1 MKTGGIFYSGI
12 ARSPSGR
19 ARRAFGTFLIA
30 ALVALLCSPAVAQIR
45 MAIEVTPNEPVPG
58 ELVVVRVTV
67 ANAGASAV
75 GGLRVE
81 LPYPDGLFPMSD
93 ALFSDAGDCTVLTN
107 GSACNPGETALW
119 DIGTLPPGAGKTVY
133 MSPLVDD
140 QTAAGTMIPFDGEV
154 FENTESR
161 AIAGAEAVVVASR
174 PLDLDVDADGE
185 PVEPGETLG
194 LELTFGNNSG
204 TATTGTELRFPL
216 PAGTSLVEAGG
227 GTLDGNEVV
236 WDLGILN
243 PGDSG
248 QRRVAV
254 QLDGSLAN
262 GDLVEVD
269 AAEISGQ
276 RNAETTRTRQQAT
289 TRVQSASQLAFSID
303 MPAQPLR
310 TDVLSPIRL
319 TVTNRSDTAQS
330 GVRAALF
337 FPPGLGAM
345 SDVLLSDGGDC
356 TFLTASSS
364 CNPGETASWDVGT
377 LPAGASKTVYMSP
390 FALSSN
396 DDGRVLAFF
405 GRAFSDATPDF
416 WAHRSLAV
424 EADRSL
430 ELEVDADRDPAAA
443 GETLAYTLTFGN
455 AGNAATTANEL
466 RFPLPAGTSPVELGG
481 GTLDGDAVVWDLG
494 TLNPGD
500 SGKRRVEVQLGGDLN
515 EGDLIEVDAAEINGQ
530 GQFFQAVRVRQQ
542 ATTRVQSAAQLAFS
556 IDMPADPLRTGVF
569 SPIHLSVTNRS
580 DTLQSGVRAE
590 LFFPPG
596 LGAMSDSLFSDGGDC
611 TFLTS
616 SSSCN
621 PGETAAWDIGTLP
634 PGAGKTVTLSPFVL
648 PASED
653 GRVLTFFGRA
663 FADATPDFWQHRSPA
678 VEAGRALELEVNADP
693 EPVAPGET
701 LEFALDFGNRS
712 GTATADSQLRFPLPA
727 GTTLVEA
734 VGGTLIGGEVVW
746 SLGTLNPGDSGTRR
760 VSVQLDAALDDGDLI
775 EVAAAEISGE
785 SNFEVRRTRQQ
796 ATTRVETAS
805 QLAFAIDM
813 PAAPLRTG
821 VFSPVHLTVTN
832 RSETVQSGV
841 RAELFFPP
849 GLGAMA
855 DSLFSDGGDCTFLT
869 SSSSCNAGETA
880 FWDIGT
886 LPPGAGRTLTLV
898 PFAQNA
904 NPDGSLLSFFGRAF
918 ANATPDFWVRRSL
931 ALEAARAL
939 ELEFDADREPVV
951 PGETLGYTLT
961 FGNAGSA
968 AAANTELRF
977 ALPPETGLIE
987 ADGGGMLV
995 GDEVVWNLGT
1005 LEAGGV
1011 GRRTVELAPDDLSR
1025 AGDIV
1030 RGRSARLLVD
1040 GSTAVT
1046 NDAPVPLR
1054 AGDDFDFTLSLFP
1067 NIAQPEQAMAA
1078 DLVVF
1083 NQAPFDITNVELQL
1097 YFPAGLLALG
1107 DGSIPD
1113 DGDCSFLTSSFS
1125 CNPGESVF
1133 WQLGT
1138 MPGTTQQMRMIE
1150 PTLADLAEGSLVNFF
1165 ARIRS
1170 DSTIGAFV
1178 KRTLPVG
1185 NFAPPPEP
1193 GIALSGNGQ
1202 PITNGSTT
1210 PDPANGTD
1218 FGTADIDNDP
1228 RDQVFVITNPGVGAL
1243 ELTGSPRVAITGPQ
1257 AAEFILVAAPP
1268 ATIEAGQSAGFTI
1281 RFQPD
1286 NLGPRQ
1292 AAVAIENNVAG
1303 QSPWTF
1309 GIGGEGLDATG
1320 QLMFKDGFE

>member
-1 MKTGGIFYSGI
+1 MG
-12 ARSPSGR
+12 
-19 ARRAFGTFLIA
+19 
-30 ALVALLCSPAVAQIR
+30 LVCLPAVAQIR

-67 ANAGASAV
+67 TNASPTTV
-75 GGLRVE
+75 GDLVAE
-81 LPYPDGLFPMSD
+81 LEYPDGLARMSD
-93 ALFSDAGDCTVLTN
+93 VLLSDGGDCTVVT
-107 GSACNPGETALW
+107 SSSSCNPGETVSW
-119 DIGTLPPGAGKTVY
+119 DIGTLPPGGGKTVY
-133 MSPLVDD
+133 MSPSVADA
-140 QTAAGTMIPFDGEV
+140 TPAATMIEFDGEV
-154 FENTESR
+154 FEDAASR
-161 AIAGAEAVVVASR
+161 AIAGAEAVVAASR

-185 PVEPGETLG
+185 PVAPGQTLAF
-194 LELTFGNNSG
+194 ELTFGNNSG

-254 QLDGSLAN
+254 QLGAALAN
-262 GDLVEVD
+262 GDLVEVN

-276 RNAETTRTRQQAT
+276 RNAETTRTRQQST
-289 TRVQSASQLAFSID
+289 TRVQTASQLAFSID

-310 TDVLSPIRL
+310 TDVFSPIRL

-330 GVRAALF
+330 GVRAELF

-345 SDVLLSDGGDC
+345 SDVLFSDGGDC
-356 TFLTASSS
+356 TFLNSSSS

-377 LPAGASKTVYMSP
+377 LPPGASKTVYMSP

-424 EADRSL
+424 EAARAL
-430 ELEVDADRDPAAA
+430 ELEVDADRDPVAA
-443 GETLAYTLTFGN
+443 GGTLGYTLTFGN
-455 AGNAATTANEL
+455 AGNAATTANAL
-466 RFPLPAGTSPVELGG
+466 RFPVPAGTTPVELGG
-481 GTLDGDAVVWDLG
+481 GTLEGDAVVWDLG

-500 SGKRRVEVQLGGDLN
+500 SGKRRVEVQLGAGLN
-515 EGDLIEVDAAEINGQ
+515 EGDLIEVDAAEITGQ
-530 GQFFQAVRVRQQ
+530 GQFSQAVRVRQQ
-542 ATTRVQSAAQLAFS
+542 ATTRVQTAAQLAFS
-556 IDMPADPLRTGVF
+556 IDMPAQPLRTDVF
-569 SPIHLSVTNRS
+569 SPIQLTVTNRS

-596 LGAMSDSLFSDGGDC
+596 LGAMSDVLFSDGGDC
-611 TFLTS
+611 TFLNS

-634 PGAGKTVTLSPFVL
+634 PGAGKTVYISPLVL

-653 GRVLTFFGRA
+653 GRVLAFFGRA
-663 FADATPDFWQHRSPA
+663 FSDATPDFWEHRSLA
-678 VEAGRALELEVNADP
+678 VEAARALELEVNADR

-701 LEFALDFGNRS
+701 LEFALDFGNQS
-712 GTATADSQLRFPLPA
+712 GTATTDSQLRFPLPA
-727 GTTLVEA
+727 GTTLIEA
-734 VGGTLIGGEVVW
+734 AGGTLIGREVVW
-746 SLGTLNPGDSGTRR
+746 DLGTLNPGDSGTRR
-760 VSVQLDAALDDGDLI
+760 VAVQLDAAVDDGDLI

-813 PAAPLRTG
+813 PAAPLRTD
-821 VFSPVHLTVTN
+821 VFSPIHLTVTN
-832 RSETVQSGV
+832 RSDAVQSGV

-849 GLGAMA
+849 GLGAMS
-855 DSLFSDGGDCTFLT
+855 DSLFSDGGDCTFRT

-898 PFAQNA
+898 PFAQGG
-904 NPDGSLLSFFGRAF
+904 NPDGLLLSFFARAF
-918 ANATPDFWVRRSL
+918 ANSTPDFWMRRSL

-968 AAANTELRF
+968 ATAGTELRF
-977 ALPPETGLIE
+977 ALPAGTSLIE

-1011 GRRTVELAPDDLSR
+1011 GRRTVALAPDDSSN

-1030 RGRSARLLVD
+1030 RGRLARLLVD
-1040 GSTAVT
+1040 GSTAVA
-1046 NDAPVPLR
+1046 NDAPVLLR

-1083 NQAPFDITNVELQL
+1083 NQAPFDITNVGLQL
-1097 YFPAGLLALG
+1097 YFPEGLLALG

-1113 DGDCSFLTSSFS
+1113 DGDCSFRTSSFS

-1150 PTLADLAEGSLVNFF
+1150 PTLADLAQGSLVNFF
-1165 ARIRS
+1165 AKIRG
-1170 DSTIGAFV
+1170 DSTTGAFV

-1185 NFAPPPEP
+1185 NFAPPPPPPEP
-1193 GIALSGNGQ
+1193 EISVSGNG
-1202 PITNGSTT
+1202 IEIANGDTT
-1210 PDPANGTD
+1210 PSPSDGTD
-1218 FGTADIDNDP
+1218 FGSADFDGETVS
-1228 RDQVFVITNPGVGAL
+1228 RDFTIENSNTGDLEITSVSIAGTHRL
-1243 ELTGSPRVAITGPQ
+1243 DFRVVSG
-1257 AAEFILVAAPP
+1257 P
-1268 ATIEAGQSAGFTI
+1268 ATTIGAGEQSTLTISFDPETIGTRTAMFTI
-1281 RFQPD
+1281 ASNDADDSPYTF
-1286 NLGPRQ
+1286 
-1292 AAVAIENNVAG
+1292 AIEG
-1303 QSPWTF
+1303 Q
-1309 GIGGEGLDATG
+1309 GEDATG
-1320 QLMFKDGFE
+1320 ELLFKDGFE